1 MFYEM
6 RRKDRLLTE
15 KEAREIL
22 SEGEY
27 GVLST
32 MGENGYPYGVPVN
45 YVYLNDNIYFHCAA
59 DVGHKL
65 ENIKYNN
72 HVCFTVVTNA
82 SVLPEALTTK
92 YISVIAFG
100 AAQCIKGEEKQSA
113 LVAVINKFSPD
124 FIQNGMSYIEKN
136 FEAVDIY
143 KINIEHVS
151 GKSNR

>member
-72 HVCFTVVTNA
+72 HVCFTVVTNE

-92 YISVIAFG
+92 YDSVSGNTDSFVTTVKHTWLLYLIFSSLCPTS
-100 AAQCIKGEEKQSA
+100 AAQ
-113 LVAVINKFSPD
+113 
-124 FIQNGMSYIEKN
+124 
-136 FEAVDIY
+136 
-143 KINIEHVS
+143 
-151 GKSNR
+151 

>member
-1 MFYEM
+1 MKREM

-59 DVGHKL
+59 DVGPKL
-65 ENIKYNN
+65 ENI
-72 HVCFTVVTNA
+72 
-82 SVLPEALTTK
+82 
-92 YISVIAFG
+92 
-100 AAQCIKGEEKQSA
+100 
-113 LVAVINKFSPD
+113 
-124 FIQNGMSYIEKN
+124 
-136 FEAVDIY
+136 
-143 KINIEHVS
+143 
-151 GKSNR
+151 

>member
-45 YVYLNDNIYFHCAA
+45 YVY
-59 DVGHKL
+59 
-65 ENIKYNN
+65 
-72 HVCFTVVTNA
+72 
-82 SVLPEALTTK
+82 PQRQ
-92 YISVIAFG
+92 YI
-100 AAQCIKGEEKQSA
+100 
-113 LVAVINKFSPD
+113 FSLCRRC
-124 FIQNGMSYIEKN
+124 GT
-136 FEAVDIY
+136 
-143 KINIEHVS
+143 
-151 GKSNR
+151 

>member
-15 KEAREIL
+15 KEAKEIL

-45 YVYLNDNIYFHCAA
+45 YVYLNDSIYFHCAA

-65 ENIKYNN
+65 KNINYNN

-100 AAQCIKGEEKQSA
+100 TTQCIKGEEKQSA

-124 FIQNGMSYIEKN
+124 FIQNGMSYIEKTLKLWI
-136 FEAVDIY
+136 FI
-143 KINIEHVS
+143 K
-151 GKSNR
+151 

>member
-1 MFYEM
+1 M

-15 KEAREIL
+15 KEAKEIL

-45 YVYLNDNIYFHCAA
+45 YVYIDDSIYFHCAS

-65 ENIKYNN
+65 KNINYNN

-92 YISVIAFG
+92 YVSVIAFG
-100 AAQCIKGEEKQSA
+100 TAQCIKGEEKQSA

-143 KINIEHVS
+143 KINIEHIS

>member
-15 KEAREIL
+15 KEAKEIL

-45 YVYLNDNIYFHCAA
+45 YVYLNDSIYFHCAA

-65 ENIKYNN
+65 KNINYNN

-100 AAQCIKGEEKQSA
+100 TAQCIKGEEKQSA

-124 FIQNGMSYIEKN
+124 FIQNGMSYIEKTLKLWI
-136 FEAVDIY
+136 FI
-143 KINIEHVS
+143 K
-151 GKSNR
+151 